1 VLDDPLSTG
10 ASYLRDSNSLS
21 FETGL
26 EGSLNQWLSISTLL
40 ILAEMRS
47 WRVLP
52 AMTESNWQHDD
63 FQFYQLSRG
72 INELQKITAISG
84 WFSRSIFGK
93 PLNKKVRERKSA
105 LGWHSYSDLPGG
117 SKWLNFSRKGIP
129 RERKKRSQA
138 ESTSRL
144 RIRPSDRLARLR
156 TILLL
161 LALSTY

>member
-1 VLDDPLSTG
+1 MRMPRLVFVTACSSCLFPPIWALGS
-10 ASYLRDSNSLS
+10 SSSLRRCLR
-21 FETGL
+21 
-26 EGSLNQWLSISTLL
+26 I
-40 ILAEMRS
+40 MR
-47 WRVLP
+47 LM
-52 AMTESNWQHDD
+52 AESNWQHDD
-63 FQFYQLSRG
+63 FQFYQLPRG
-72 INELQKITAISG
+72 INELQRITAISG

-93 PLNKKVRERKSA
+93 PLNKKVRERKST

>member
-84 WFSRSIFGK
+84 
-93 PLNKKVRERKSA
+93 
-105 LGWHSYSDLPGG
+105 
-117 SKWLNFSRKGIP
+117 
-129 RERKKRSQA
+129 
-138 ESTSRL
+138 
-144 RIRPSDRLARLR
+144 
-156 TILLL
+156 
-161 LALSTY
+161 